1 MLPPTQVLQAQ
12 GLDRVLEA
20 HAAPFEPAERLN
32 PRPLF
37 RQIDL
42 GEGAGGARTRCDGG
56 NRRNVAAEA
65 HGCEPLRG
73 PPGPPPA
80 RPLARFAGRLSAA
93 LARNLRLPSPQ
104 NLFGLTALS
113 PPPTSPGVQERNLWW
128 SPAPPEARSRRSS
141 LGKSPSLTARAA
153 ERVPVPL
160 KGKGKEDV
168 PGSSSSFRR
177 ANSDRSNG
185 TPERSNGFNGT
196 PERHYQPGAQAGQS
210 GPRRAATPPHQ
221 PEEPAHLPTVLT
233 PSARAPPEGGEVPPL
248 LEHCVL
254 LGASPQALDAA
265 WAAAAPQLGA
275 GGQLGLRCEP
285 EKLVCFPAVP
295 EVEALEHFCFPQL
308 VPVACS
314 LRDRAHPGGDPAGA
328 PVLLGRTTFVLHTS
342 KGHDALTD
350 KLFGVCLY
358 WDHPLLLSA
367 APPPPPRADAPPRA
381 DRERAGVRSVL
392 VRSRRC
398 LCLLSRVALFD
409 LHVRALALIVRNEV
423 ARDAELIAAGAGAA
437 RAVGLS
443 PASVRVLEEYFLA
456 RAAPPDAQRA
466 QCALAVAGA
475 ELVFRWDAETL
486 ERQEEAASVRA
497 GMALLFGHLSMR
509 NVITALTAMLL
520 ERRVVVQCGDL
531 AILTAIT
538 LALPYLLRPYRWVN
552 AALPLVPPALDAFL
566 AAPVP
571 FVAGPPPPV
580 VLSGHAVSLTPY

>member
-1 MLPPTQVLQAQ
+1 MVVPGAAGSAFAQIVAGQVAVAHGARGRASSRTAQ
-12 GLDRVLEA
+12 GLRA
-20 HAAPFEPAERLN
+20 RRTCRG
-32 PRPLF
+32 RP
-37 RQIDL
+37 
-42 GEGAGGARTRCDGG
+42 
-56 NRRNVAAEA
+56 
-65 HGCEPLRG
+65 
-73 PPGPPPA
+73 
-80 RPLARFAGRLSAA
+80 
-93 LARNLRLPSPQ
+93 
-104 NLFGLTALS
+104 
-113 PPPTSPGVQERNLWW
+113 
-128 SPAPPEARSRRSS
+128 
-141 LGKSPSLTARAA
+141 
-153 ERVPVPL
+153 
-160 KGKGKEDV
+160 
-168 PGSSSSFRR
+168 SSFRR

-275 GGQLGLRCEP
+275 GGAARA
-285 EKLVCFPAVP
+285 AV
-295 EVEALEHFCFPQL
+295 
-308 VPVACS
+308 
-314 LRDRAHPGGDPAGA
+314 RARKAGVLPGGAGGRGPRALLLPAAGAPSRAPSATARTRAATPRGA

-367 APPPPPRADAPPRA
+367 APPPPPRARTPRPAPTASVRA
-381 DRERAGVRSVL
+381 CGAVL

-443 PASVRVLEEYFLA
+443 PASVRGARGVLPRARRAARRAA
-456 RAAPPDAQRA
+456 RAVRA
-466 QCALAVAGA
+466 RRRGRGAGLPVGRGDAGA
-475 ELVFRWDAETL
+475 AGGGGLGARWD
-486 ERQEEAASVRA
+486 
-497 GMALLFGHLSMR
+497 G
-509 NVITALTAMLL
+509 TAL
-520 ERRVVVQCGDL
+520 RSPV
-531 AILTAIT
+531 
-538 LALPYLLRPYRWVN
+538 
-552 AALPLVPPALDAFL
+552 DA
-566 AAPVP
+566 
-571 FVAGPPPPV
+571 
-580 VLSGHAVSLTPY
+580 